1 MDHMLQRLI
10 CLQIV
15 LYDLKKPGGFNVN
28 YTSVSVIYLALLQ
41 IRFWGLCHH
50 WWKKK
55 TFSRGNKFEVK
66 KFWDKFQKVSDFNDW
81 IKYRMLMI
89 YLIFSTF
96 KD

>member
-41 IRFWGLCHH
+41 IRFLGPLPSLVE
-50 WWKKK
+50 KKK
-55 TFSRGNKFEVK
+55 VF
-66 KFWDKFQKVSDFNDW
+66 
-81 IKYRMLMI
+81 
-89 YLIFSTF
+89 
-96 KD
+96 